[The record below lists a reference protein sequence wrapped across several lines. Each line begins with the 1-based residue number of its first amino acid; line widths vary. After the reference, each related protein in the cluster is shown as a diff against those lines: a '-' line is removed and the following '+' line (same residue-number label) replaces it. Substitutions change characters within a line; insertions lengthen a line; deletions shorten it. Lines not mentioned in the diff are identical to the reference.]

1 MSMGFDPVLST
12 VHVVKNELAGGK
24 KRRADIKATY
34 PMPNKVA
41 RLLAIA
47 E

>member
-12 VHVVKNELAGGK
+12 VHVVKNELAGE
-24 KRRADIKATY
+24 KRQ
-34 PMPNKVA
+34 
-41 RLLAIA
+41 LLMHTIETSRYDGDLPGA